1 MTMFTPT
8 KARTVKE
15 YIASLPVEKRKVV
28 ASVRTRF
35 KRYVPKG
42 YEEKI
47 SWGMITYQIP
57 LKRYPDTY
65 NGAPMMF
72 ASIGAQKNHYG
83 LYLMCA
89 YSDKKVIKAIQDA
102 FDKVGKKLNMGKSC
116 IRFKSLDDI
125 PLDAIGKIIS
135 KISVAKYI
143 KQYEDTK
150 KK

>member
-1 MTMFTPT
+1 MTMFKPT
-8 KARTVKE
+8 KAKTVKE
-15 YIASLPVEKRKVV
+15 YIASLPAEKRKVV
-28 ASVRTRF
+28 ATVRTRF

-57 LKRYPDTY
+57 LKRYPNTY

-89 YSDKKVIKAIQDA
+89 YSDKQVTKAIQAA
-102 FDKVGKKLNMGKSC
+102 FDKAGKKLNMGKSC

-125 PLDAIGKIIS
+125 PLEAIGKVIS

-143 KQYEDTK
+143 KHYEATK
-150 KK
+150 K